1 MVVYSLDSSLPLKI
15 TTRFFSPFLEKK
27 RISLKPDFTIKMITS
42 LKISSYSDWNLF
54 THQQR
59 PLVIAGP
66 CSAETEEQLFNTAT
80 LLKNN
85 GIEVLRAG
93 IWKPRTRPNCFEGVG
108 IKGLPWLQNLQK
120 DLGMK
125 ISTEV
130 ANAHHVEAALKH
142 GIDMLWIGARSTANP
157 FVVQEIAESLKGVDI
172 PVLVKNPVNPDIELW
187 IGAFERLYLCGITKL
202 GAIHRGFSS
211 YNSARYRNT
220 PQWQIPIELKRRI
233 KDLPLFCD
241 PSHISGHQEYIQ
253 EVSQKAMDLGFDG
266 LIIESHVNPDRA
278 LSDAQQQITPDQL
291 NEILTHLIIREE
303 HPNNSNNTLI
313 IEELREKID
322 TLDNTIMEA
331 LTNRMKIIEDIGM
344 YKKQNNITIL
354 QPDRWEKILTRVL
367 EEARKNNLSEE
378 LVERVFKAI
387 HQASIDRQ
395 TDIMNKP

>member
-1 MVVYSLDSSLPLKI
+1 MTKPLEI
-15 TTRFFSPFLEKK
+15 Q
-27 RISLKPDFTIKMITS
+27 
-42 LKISSYSDWNLF
+42 SYSEWNLF
-54 THQQR
+54 TRQER
-59 PLVIAGP
+59 PLMIAGP
-66 CSAETEEQLFNTAT
+66 CSAESEEQLFNTAT
-80 LLKNN
+80 QLKTN

-108 IKGLPWLQNLQK
+108 VKGLPWLQNIQK
-120 DLGMK
+120 ELGMK

-130 ANAHHVEAALKH
+130 ANAHHVEAALKY
-142 GIDMLWIGARSTANP
+142 GMDMVWIGARSTANP
-157 FVVQEIAESLKGVDI
+157 FAVQEIAESLKGVDI

-211 YNSARYRNT
+211 YNSTRYRNM

-233 KDLPLFCD
+233 KNLPLFCD
-241 PSHISGHQEYIQ
+241 PSHISGHREYIQ
-253 EVSQKAMDLGFDG
+253 EISQKAMDLGFDG
-266 LIIESHVNPDRA
+266 LIIESHVNPDCA
-278 LSDAQQQITPDQL
+278 LSDVFQQITPDQL
-291 NEILTHLIIREE
+291 NHILAHLIIREE
-303 HPNNSNNTLI
+303 HPNNSNSTLI

-322 TLDNTIMEA
+322 TLDNTIMEV
-331 LTNRMKIIEDIGM
+331 LSNRMKIIEEIGT

-395 TDIMNKP
+395 TDIMNE

>member
-1 MVVYSLDSSLPLKI
+1 MTKPLEI
-15 TTRFFSPFLEKK
+15 P
-27 RISLKPDFTIKMITS
+27 
-42 LKISSYSDWNLF
+42 SYSEWNLF
-54 THQQR
+54 TRHQR

-85 GIEVLRAG
+85 GIEILRAG

-108 IKGLPWLQNLQK
+108 MKGLPWLQNIQRE
-120 DLGMK
+120 LGMK

-130 ANAHHVEAALKH
+130 ANAHHVETALKY
-142 GIDMLWIGARSTANP
+142 GMDMLWIGARSTANP
-157 FVVQEIAESLKGVDI
+157 FTVQEIAESLKGVDI
-172 PVLVKNPVNPDIELW
+172 PILVKNPVNPDIELW

-211 YNSARYRNT
+211 YNSTRYRNM

-233 KDLPLFCD
+233 KNLPLFCD
-241 PSHISGHQEYIQ
+241 PSHISGHREYIQ
-253 EVSQKAMDLGFDG
+253 EISQKAMDLGFDG
-266 LIIESHVNPDRA
+266 LIIESHVTPDCA
-278 LSDAQQQITPDQL
+278 LSDALQQVTPNQL
-291 NEILTHLIIREE
+291 NQILVHLIIREE

-331 LTNRMKIIEDIGM
+331 LTNRMKIIEEIGM

-395 TDIMNKP
+395 TDIMNE

>member
-1 MVVYSLDSSLPLKI
+1 MACQLDIQPCS
-15 TTRFFSPFLEKK
+15 E
-27 RISLKPDFTIKMITS
+27 
-42 LKISSYSDWNLF
+42 WNLF
-54 THQQR
+54 SRLQR

-66 CSAETEEQLFNTAT
+66 CSAESEEQLFNTAT

-108 IKGLPWLQNLQK
+108 EKGLPWLQQVQK
-120 DLGMK
+120 TLGLK

-130 ANAHHVEAALKH
+130 ANAHHVEAALKY

-157 FVVQEIAESLKGVDI
+157 FVVQEIAEALKGVDI

-187 IGAFERLYLCGITKL
+187 VGAFERLYLCGIKKL

-211 YNSARYRNT
+211 YNSSRYRNT

-233 KDLPLFCD
+233 KQLPLFCD
-241 PSHISGHQEYIQ
+241 PSHISGHREYIQ
-253 EVSQKAMDLGFDG
+253 EISQKAMDLGFDG
-266 LIIESHVNPDRA
+266 LIIESHFQPDCA
-278 LSDAQQQITPDQL
+278 LSDAAQQITPQQL
-291 NEILTHLIIREE
+291 NDMLGQLIIRDA
-303 HPNNSNNTLI
+303 HPNNSSNHLI

-322 TLDNTIMEA
+322 TLDNSIMEA
-331 LTNRMKIIEDIGM
+331 LTHRMKIIEEIGH

-354 QPDRWEKILTRVL
+354 QPDRWENILSRVT
-367 EEARKNNLSEE
+367 EEARKNNLPVE

-395 TDIMNKP
+395 TDIMNENGNA

>member
-1 MVVYSLDSSLPLKI
+1 MTKPLEI
-15 TTRFFSPFLEKK
+15 Q
-27 RISLKPDFTIKMITS
+27 
-42 LKISSYSDWNLF
+42 SYSEWNLF
-54 THQQR
+54 TRQER
-59 PLVIAGP
+59 PLMIAGP
-66 CSAETEEQLFNTAT
+66 CSAESEEQLFNTAT
-80 LLKNN
+80 QLKNN

-108 IKGLPWLQNLQK
+108 VKGLPWLQNIQK
-120 DLGMK
+120 ELGMK

-130 ANAHHVEAALKH
+130 ANAHHVEAALKY
-142 GIDMLWIGARSTANP
+142 GMDMVWIGARSTANP
-157 FVVQEIAESLKGVDI
+157 FAVQEIAESLKGVDI

-211 YNSARYRNT
+211 YNSTRYRNM

-233 KDLPLFCD
+233 KNLPLFCD
-241 PSHISGHQEYIQ
+241 PSHISGHREYIQ
-253 EVSQKAMDLGFDG
+253 EISQKAMDLGFDG
-266 LIIESHVNPDRA
+266 LIIESHVNPDCA
-278 LSDAQQQITPDQL
+278 LSDAFQQITPDQL
-291 NEILTHLIIREE
+291 NQILSHLIIREE
-303 HPNNSNNTLI
+303 HPNNSNSTLI

-322 TLDNTIMEA
+322 TLDNTIMEV
-331 LTNRMKIIEDIGM
+331 LTNRMKIIEEIGT

-395 TDIMNKP
+395 TDIMNE

>member
-1 MVVYSLDSSLPLKI
+1 
-15 TTRFFSPFLEKK
+15 
-27 RISLKPDFTIKMITS
+27 MITS

-187 IGAFERLYLCGITKL
+187 IGAFERLYLCGIIKL

>member
-1 MVVYSLDSSLPLKI
+1 
-15 TTRFFSPFLEKK
+15 
-27 RISLKPDFTIKMITS
+27 MITS

-85 GIEVLRAG
+85 GIEVRRAG

-303 HPNNSNNTLI
+303 HPNNS
-313 IEELREKID
+313 EK
-322 TLDNTIMEA
+322 
-331 LTNRMKIIEDIGM
+331 K
-344 YKKQNNITIL
+344 
-354 QPDRWEKILTRVL
+354 
-367 EEARKNNLSEE
+367 
-378 LVERVFKAI
+378 
-387 HQASIDRQ
+387 
-395 TDIMNKP
+395 

>member
-1 MVVYSLDSSLPLKI
+1 MTKPLEI
-15 TTRFFSPFLEKK
+15 Q
-27 RISLKPDFTIKMITS
+27 
-42 LKISSYSDWNLF
+42 SYSEWNLF
-54 THQQR
+54 TRQER
-59 PLVIAGP
+59 PLMIAGP
-66 CSAETEEQLFNTAT
+66 CSAESEEQLFNTAT
-80 LLKNN
+80 QLKTN

-108 IKGLPWLQNLQK
+108 VKGLPWLQNIQK
-120 DLGMK
+120 ELGMK
-125 ISTEV
+125 SSTEV
-130 ANAHHVEAALKH
+130 ANAHHVEVALKY
-142 GIDMLWIGARSTANP
+142 GMDMVWIGARSTANP
-157 FVVQEIAESLKGVDI
+157 FAVQEIAESLKGVDI

-211 YNSARYRNT
+211 YNSTRYRNM

-233 KDLPLFCD
+233 KNLPLFCD
-241 PSHISGHQEYIQ
+241 PSHISGHREYIQ
-253 EVSQKAMDLGFDG
+253 EISQKALDLGFDG
-266 LIIESHVNPDRA
+266 LIIESHVNPDCA
-278 LSDAQQQITPDQL
+278 LSDAFQQITPDQL
-291 NEILTHLIIREE
+291 NHILAHLIIREE
-303 HPNNSNNTLI
+303 HPNNSNSTLI

-322 TLDNTIMEA
+322 TLDNTIMEV
-331 LTNRMKIIEDIGM
+331 LTNRMKIIEEIGT

-395 TDIMNKP
+395 TDIMNE